1 MNKVTHEDSPAATEI
16 HPLGKIKRDRLPHG
30 LDYRSCHAVRF
41 WSKPLLEF
49 LDFGLRSTFSRYVF
63 KVATRVSLNVGEPPF
78 VLAAVLFPLFTSNDL
93 FDPNLTIGIEE
104 RVYTRG

>member
-63 KVATRVSLNVGEPPF
+63 KVATRVSLEVGEPPF
-78 VLAAVLFPLFTSNDL
+78 VLAAELFPLFRSKDVCE
-93 FDPNLTIGIEE
+93 PSRMIGDDEL
-104 RVYTRG
+104 V